1 MGSICLLAPVP
12 EEHLRSGLITL
23 QQVDKVAFG
32 SRAWEVFRKL
42 DSLIEPAKKC
52 EALVYASDASIVTSS
67 PMVTWRATYV
77 GHTESVNGRHRD
89 GMKYRP
95 ESTGAYTRDNQ
106 GHWAI
111 FWEVEDLCPM
121 EKSEYLPIA
130 ELLGYDQPRRY
141 LKNFIPRGP
150 LVVEK
155 A

>member
-1 MGSICLLAPVP
+1 MASICLLAPVP
-12 EEHLRSGLITL
+12 EEHLQSGVITV
-23 QQVDKVAFG
+23 QKAGKVVFG

-42 DSLIEPAKKC
+42 DLLIKSAQKC
-52 EALVYASDASIVTSS
+52 EVLIYASDASFLTSS
-67 PMVTWRATYV
+67 PMVTWRGTYV
-77 GHTESVNGRHRD
+77 GHTESINGRHRD

-95 ESTGAYTRDNQ
+95 ETTGAYTSDNQ

-111 FWEVEDLCPM
+111 FWEVEGLVPLD
-121 EKSEYLPIA
+121 KSEYLPIA